1 MLINVKI
8 KKYPFFS
15 SFIYYIVPRHTSA
28 NHPKITNHKNHTLKQ
43 TGDLT
48 TAYITYRRC
57 S

>member
-15 SFIYYIVPRHTSA
+15 SFIYYIVPRHTAA

-43 TGDLT
+43 RGDLT
-48 TAYITYRRC
+48 TAYIIYKRC